1 MVPSYLILIIIIIIS
16 LLLLASIAIKVIPS
30 LFGCT
35 SRQEVV
41 APKGEL
47 SPKDGPD
54 QMFDM

>member
-1 MVPSYLILIIIIIIS
+1 MMPDYLMLSIIIS
-16 LLLLASIAIKVIPS
+16 LLLLAGIVIKGTRCPFCRI
-30 LFGCT
+30 

-47 SPKDGPD
+47 SPKGGPD

>member
-1 MVPSYLILIIIIIIS
+1 MMPDYLMLSIIIS
-16 LLLLASIAIKVIPS
+16 LLLLARIAIKVTRR
-30 LFGCT
+30 LFCGI
-35 SRQEVV
+35 SRQEAV